1 MSWFP
6 ALVCL
11 YLYVFSVAGSEI
23 QEELLSPPY
32 IPTENGV
39 VKGKL
44 VKSVDFSYMAYLG
57 IPYAAPPV
65 GENRF
70 KSPLP
75 AMPWNGV
82 YEASRTVQCP
92 QSGYG
97 EEDCLVINIFTPIP
111 INRQHHRRPLPIL
124 VFIHGGAFIRGTAPT
139 TGMEYLLKH
148 DIAVVTFNYRLG
160 ALGFLCLGTEDA
172 PGNAGLKDQVAALQ
186 WIQRNII
193 NFGGHPRH
201 VVIYGTDAGAVSVDL
216 LIMSKMSAGLF
227 KGAILE
233 SGSATSPWS
242 VDVDPIG
249 TATKLAETLNFIPK
263 DIEDLALFY
272 KNKIVDDLT
281 TVNELYYNS
290 LNDGTVGFSPC
301 IETSGAKPHIRQFL
315 QESPYD
321 MLMNGKYDE
330 VPVLVIFSSLEGL
343 FLKNAQYYEQ
353 IFKERMENEFEYF
366 LPGNLAFET
375 EEDKRILA
383 EAIKIFYYGNRT
395 ISKETLVENL
405 EYFGDSLVLNGI
417 LKSVEYHCKRM
428 PVYLM
433 EFFYK
438 GNLKTYEPLYE
449 NITVAGHSAASE
461 HAFVSSL
468 ITNLEDMRAVE
479 TFAELIT
486 NFVKHDNPTPRLT
499 CLLPT
504 AWPRVNSPNKMQY
517 MRFDGNLM
525 MAIRPHWRR
534 KQFWDNVFKLY
545 RSQLNPVEPC

>member
-1 MSWFP
+1 M
-6 ALVCL
+6 
-11 YLYVFSVAGSEI
+11 
-23 QEELLSPPY
+23 
-32 IPTENGV
+32 
-39 VKGKL
+39 L
-44 VKSVDFSYMAYLG
+44 VKTVDFSYMAYLG

-65 GENRF
+65 RENRF

-82 YEASRTVQCP
+82 YEANRTVQCP

-97 EEDCLVINIFTPIP
+97 EEDCLVINIFTPTP
-111 INRQHHRRPLPIL
+111 IRGRHQPRPLPIL

-139 TGMEYLLKH
+139 TDMEYLLKH

-160 ALGFLCLGTEDA
+160 ILGFLCLGTEDA

-201 VVIYGTDAGAVSVDL
+201 VVLYGTDAGAVSVDL
-216 LIMSKMSAGLF
+216 LILSKMGAGLF
-227 KGAILE
+227 KGAIVE

-249 TATKLAETLNFIPK
+249 TATKLAETLNFVPK
-263 DIEDLALFY
+263 DLDDLALFY
-272 KNKIVDDLT
+272 RKKIVDDLT
-281 TVNELYYNS
+281 TVNELYQNS
-290 LNDGTVGFSPC
+290 LSDGSVGFSPC
-301 IETSGAKPHIRQFL
+301 IETTSTKPHIRQFL

-321 MLMNGKYDE
+321 ILVNGKYDQ
-330 VPVLVIFSSLEGL
+330 VPVLFIFSSLEGV
-343 FLKNAQYYEQ
+343 FLKSAQYYEQ
-353 IFKERMENEFEYF
+353 NFKERMENSFEYF
-366 LPGNLAFET
+366 LPGNLGFET

-383 EAIKIFYYGNRT
+383 EAIKIFYYGKRT
-395 ISKETLVENL
+395 IGKDTMVENL
-405 EYFGDSLVLNGI
+405 EYFGDSLVLHGL

-438 GNLKTYEPLYE
+438 GSLRQYDPLYE
-449 NITVAGHSAASE
+449 NISVAGHSAASE
-461 HAFVSSL
+461 HAFVSSP
-468 ITNLEDMRAVE
+468 ITNYDDLRAVE

-504 AWPRVNSPNKMQY
+504 PWPAVGNPQKMQY
-517 MRFDGNLM
+517 MRFDGSLM

-534 KQFWDNVFKLY
+534 KQFWDNVYKLY
-545 RSQLNPVEPC
+545 RKQLNPVEPC